1 MNGMASMKHYAL
13 QYQKLGFAV
22 IPINPKNKRP
32 MIEFADKPKMT
43 AEEIADFWDQ
53 HPNANIALKTTNF
66 FVIDIDKH
74 GKENGF
80 ESLKRWKYLNLIEP
94 TLQAK
99 TASGGKHLF
108 YFKREDIP
116 ITQMIGFLPGV
127 DIKAHENNYVLVAPS
142 ATSKGQY
149 EWDLEKFKEG
159 GTMVTPS
166 KELIDAIKKTYNEAR
181 GYDFE
186 GTEGLRALKKRSS
199 KRERNATTD
208 LFETIACGFGDEGER
223 NDKLTKFVAGL
234 LYRAVEDETVLELAK
249 IANTNSIN
257 PLPERELHRTVE
269 SMINKD
275 RRG

>member
-1 MNGMASMKHYAL
+1 MASMKDYAL

-53 HPNANIALKTTNF
+53 HPNANIALKTTSF

-108 YFKREDIP
+108 YFKRDDCP
-116 ITQMIGFLPGV
+116 ISQMIGFLPGV

-142 ATSKGQY
+142 ATDKGMY
-149 EWDLEKFKEG
+149 EWDLEKSKEG

-166 KELIDAIKKTYNEAR
+166 KKLIDAIKKTYSEAR

-257 PLPERELHRTVE
+257 PLPEKELYRTVE

>member
-1 MNGMASMKHYAL
+1 MTSMKDYAL
-13 QYQKLGFAV
+13 KYQKLGFAV
-22 IPINPKNKRP
+22 IPISPENKKP
-32 MIEFADKPKMT
+32 LINFADRPALS
-43 AEEIADFWDQ
+43 AEEIEEVWERY
-53 HPNANIALKTTNF
+53 PNANIAVRTTNF

-74 GKENGF
+74 GQEDGF
-80 ESLKRWKYLNLIEP
+80 ESLKKWPYIHLLEP

-108 YFKREDIP
+108 YFKRDDAP
-116 ITQMIGFLPGV
+116 LSQMIGFLKGV

-149 EWDLEKFKEG
+149 EWDLEKSKEG

-186 GTEGLRALKKRSS
+186 GTEGLRALKQRSS
-199 KRERNATTD
+199 KRERNTTTD

-223 NDKLTKFVAGL
+223 NDTLTKFVAGL

-249 IANTNSIN
+249 IANTNSID
-257 PLPERELHRTVE
+257 PLPEKELYRTVE

>member
-1 MNGMASMKHYAL
+1 MASMKDYAL

-43 AEEIADFWDQ
+43 AKEIADFWDQ

-74 GKENGF
+74 GKGNGF

-108 YFKREDIP
+108 YFKREDTP

-142 ATSKGQY
+142 ATDKGMY
-149 EWDLEKFKEG
+149 EWDLEKSSEG

-166 KELIDAIKKTYNEAR
+166 KELIQAIKKTYQETH
-181 GYDFE
+181 GYSS
-186 GTEGLRALKKRSS
+186 EGLRSLKERSLN
-199 KRERNATTD
+199 RDRNQTTE
-208 LFETIACGFGDEGER
+208 LLETIAVGFGDEGGR

-234 LYRAVEDETVLELAK
+234 LFRAVDDEHVLRLAE
-249 IANTNSIN
+249 IANGNSIN
-257 PLPERELHRTVE
+257 PLPDIEVRRTVE
-269 SMINKD
+269 SMIKKD